1 MTDAPATALEGPS
14 PAELRGAAR
23 REQLSFLLL
32 AVPALTPVVLLLIL
46 PFGWLTWLSFLGG
59 DGQPSLE
66 NYVRLAEQPAT
77 MRILLSTFRISL
89 FVTLLCA
96 LLGYPLAYML
106 AQLPPRIAA
115 ICMLA
120 VILPFWTSILVR
132 TYAWMVLLA
141 RRGVLNTAL
150 QDAGVI
156 SEPLR
161 LMHNETGTVIGMT
174 HIMLPFLILPLYA
187 TMTSLDR
194 AYMRAGASL
203 GATPLRVFWQIYF
216 PLTLPGLFG
225 GLCFVFVL
233 CLGFYITPA
242 LLGGGRVQMIAM
254 VIERN
259 VTFNA
264 SWGPAGALGI
274 VLIVLTTMV
283 LAVAWWLSGRRRAV
297 A

>member
-1 MTDAPATALEGPS
+1 MTSFATAS
-14 PAELRGAAR
+14 PPTAAELRAAGR
-23 REQLSFLLL
+23 RERIGFLLL
-32 AVPALTPVVLLLIL
+32 VVPALTPILLLLIF
-46 PFGWLTWLSFLGG
+46 PFGWITWLSFLGS

-77 MRILLSTFRISL
+77 VKILLTTFRISF

-106 AQLPPRIAA
+106 AQLPARIAA
-115 ICMLA
+115 LCMLA

-141 RRGVLNTAL
+141 RRGVINEGLK
-150 QDAGVI
+150 DAGLI

-161 LMHNETGTVIGMT
+161 LMHNEIGTVIGMT

-187 TMTSLDR
+187 TMTSIDR
-194 AYMRAGASL
+194 AYARAGASL
-203 GATPLRVFWQIYF
+203 GATPFRVFWQVYF

-233 CLGFYITPA
+233 CLGFYVTPA

-264 SWGPAGALGI
+264 SWGPAGALGVI
-274 VLIVLTTMV
+274 LIVMTTVV
-283 LAVAWWLSGRRRAV
+283 LATAWWLGGRRRMV

>member
-1 MTDAPATALEGPS
+1 MNAATAVERPS
-14 PAELRGAAR
+14 QTALRRAAR
-23 REQLSFLLL
+23 REKLSFLLL
-32 AVPALTPVVLLLIL
+32 VVPALAPIALLLIL
-46 PFGWLTWLSFLGG
+46 PFSWLTWLSFLGA
-59 DGQPSLE
+59 DGQPGLE

-77 MRILLSTFRISL
+77 IKILLTTFRISL
-89 FVTLLCA
+89 VVTLLCA

-106 AQLPPRIAA
+106 ALLPHRIATL
-115 ICMLA
+115 CLLA

-141 RRGVLNTAL
+141 RRGVLNEAL
-150 QDAGVI
+150 QDAGLI

-161 LMHNETGTVIGMT
+161 LMHNEIGTVIGMT

-187 TMTSLDR
+187 TMRSLDR
-194 AYMRAGASL
+194 GYMRAGASL
-203 GATPLRVFWQIYF
+203 GATPFRVFWKIYF

-233 CLGFYITPA
+233 CLGFYVTPA

-264 SWGPAGALGI
+264 SWGPASALGV
-274 VLIVLTTMV
+274 VLLLTTTV
-283 LAVAWWLSGRRRAV
+283 ILAIALWLGGRRRVV